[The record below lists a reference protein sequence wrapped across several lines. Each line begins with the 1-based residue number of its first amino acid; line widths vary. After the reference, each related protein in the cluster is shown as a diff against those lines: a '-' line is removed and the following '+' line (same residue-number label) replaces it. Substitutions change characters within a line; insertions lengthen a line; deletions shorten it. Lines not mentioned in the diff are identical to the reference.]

1 MPRGLIEVDA
11 EALREGRERAGFSV
25 DDVSRRTGVEPAT
38 LDRIENGPARHV
50 RPATLR
56 RLAKALGIEPEQL
69 SKGTA

>member
-11 EALREGRERAGFSV
+11 EALRTGRERAGYSV
-25 DDVSRRTGVEPAT
+25 DDVSRRTGVDPAT
-38 LDRIENGPARHV
+38 LHRIEDGPAKHV

-69 SKGTA
+69 GKGTA